1 MSRETVLAILLVAV
15 LITAAIT
22 WTFAL
27 CKAASKPTPEDKSDG

>member
-1 MSRETVLAILLVAV
+1 MSRETILTFLIVAV

-27 CKAASKPTPEDKSDG
+27 CKAASKPTPEDENDG